1 MADAVHEQRLNMAVK
16 PNTAMMRVQEVASIP
31 VVATIEVGTV
41 TTGEPGT
48 DASVTNSGT
57 KKEAVLDFVI
67 PRGATGMTGDDGT
80 DGTTFTPA
88 VSADGVISW
97 TNDGGKDNPAPVS
110 IKGPQGIQGVPG
122 DNYVLT
128 DADKADIA
136 ADVIENGVEAELGNE
151 SLPTTTSVTA
161 FSTDAQ
167 LPTAKAVYDAIPHP
181 ETKTD
186 TQTQPVGMDA
196 DGKLWTQPGGLP
208 TVTAADNGKFLR
220 VVNGAWAAAE
230 IASAGGVSF

>member
-1 MADAVHEQRLNMAVK
+1 
-16 PNTAMMRVQEVASIP
+16 MMRVQEVASIP

-80 DGTTFTPA
+80 DGATFTPA

-161 FSTDAQ
+161 SSTDAQ
-167 LPTAKAVYDAIPHP
+167 IPTAKAVYDAIPHP

-186 TQTQPVGMDA
+186 TQTQPVGMDT

-220 VVNGAWAAAE
+220 VVNGAWASAE